1 MVSTLYRVSDGPRSF
16 VSEYLNIAAMD
27 ISYLG
32 QLVNISEN
40 EANKI
45 VEN

>member
-1 MVSTLYRVSDGPRSF
+1 MVNTLYRFSDGPRSF
-16 VSEYLNIAAMD
+16 VSEYLNIATMV

-32 QLVNISEN
+32 QFVNISES